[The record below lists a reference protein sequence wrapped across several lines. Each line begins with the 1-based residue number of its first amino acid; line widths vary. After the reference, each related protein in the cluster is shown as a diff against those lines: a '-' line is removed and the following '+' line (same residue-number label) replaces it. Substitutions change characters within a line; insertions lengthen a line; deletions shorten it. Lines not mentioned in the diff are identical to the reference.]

1 MKRVDG
7 ISRGAVNTFPEIIIS
22 VKITIKVLRDSNL
35 YKKRAQ
41 GQKVKGKYASSDYPS
56 IIFFLLLMIT

>member
-1 MKRVDG
+1 
-7 ISRGAVNTFPEIIIS
+7 

-56 IIFFLLLMIT
+56 IIFFSSFDDYMNKTIVVG